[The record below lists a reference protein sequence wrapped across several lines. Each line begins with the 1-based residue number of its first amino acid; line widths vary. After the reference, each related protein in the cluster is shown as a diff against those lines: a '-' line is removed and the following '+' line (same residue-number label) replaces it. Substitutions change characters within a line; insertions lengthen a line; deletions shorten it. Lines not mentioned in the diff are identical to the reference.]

1 MSFAKLTNT
10 VLFVLFLS
18 FLSACEYFHTH
29 ENKNQIKNTSKVTPI
44 KNPRADRVI
53 TKELQDKLTPY
64 DVLERLKAGNKRF
77 ASQQSI
83 VRNYDIQRRKA
94 VSGQYPKAIILSC
107 VDSRVPVEDV
117 FDQGIGDVFVARV
130 AGNIASPE
138 ILGSIE
144 YATAVAGVKI
154 VLVMGHEHC
163 GAIKASIDNVKMGNI
178 TSLTSAIQQPILNL
192 SDYIGKK
199 SSKNPAYVHK
209 VCESNVN
216 YTVAQIRSRSK
227 IIDDL
232 EKEGKV
238 QVIGGIYDLDTGIV
252 SFM

>member
-1 MSFAKLTNT
+1 MKSMKMMITGVIF
-10 VLFVLFLS
+10 LFL
-18 FLSACEYFHTH
+18 LSSCEYFHTH
-29 ENKNQIKNTSKVTPI
+29 EKTEKPIKKEATA
-44 KNPRADRVI
+44 KNPRSDRVI
-53 TKELQDKLTPY
+53 TKQIQDSLTPY

-83 VRNYDIQRRKA
+83 VRDYDIQRRKA
-94 VSGQYPKAIILSC
+94 VSGQFPKAIILSC

-117 FDQGIGDVFVARV
+117 FDQGIGDIFVARV

-163 GAIKASIDNVKMGNI
+163 GAVKASIDQVKMGNI
-178 TSLTSAIQQPILNL
+178 TSLTDAIQQPIANL
-192 SDYIGKK
+192 SDYTGKK
-199 SSKNPAYVHK
+199 SSKNPEYVHK
-209 VCESNVN
+209 VCESNVD
-216 YTVAQIRSRSK
+216 YTVGQIRSRSK
-227 IIDDL
+227 IIGDL
-232 EKEGKV
+232 EKAGKV